1 MGKHKDIPFYIGEN
15 KALERPALHAPTT
28 IHGVTGLDGTELLPT
43 PECAPSTKPGV
54 EAMAEALRAQP
65 PGTAWIVATGTLT
78 NVGALFRKYPELAA
92 HVKGVSLMGGSIG
105 DNFSG
110 APMGKV
116 DGKTR
121 IGNWTPWAEFN
132 ILVDPEAAS
141 EVFRN
146 PDLKG
151 KITMVPLDLSHQVL
165 ATPEVR
171 NLLLYGRDGPKTGPG
186 KSTLRTM
193 LVELLYYFAQ
203 TYAYVHLSETL
214 SYLML
219 T

>member
-1 MGKHKDIPFYIGEN
+1 MPLYIGEG
-15 KALERPALHAPTT
+15 KALERAALHAPTD
-28 IHGVTGLDGTELLPT
+28 IHGITGLDGTDLLPT
-43 PECAPSTKPGV
+43 PECAPSTVPAV
-54 EAMAEALRAQP
+54 EAMAAALKAEA

-78 NVGALFRKYPELAA
+78 NVGALFRKHPELPG
-92 HVKGVSLMGGSIG
+92 HLKGLSLMGGAIG
-105 DNFSG
+105 DNFSD

-116 DGKTR
+116 NGKIR

-132 ILVDPEAAS
+132 IFIDPEAAS
-141 EVFRN
+141 EVFGH

-171 NLLLYGRDGPKTGPG
+171 NLLLYGRDGPKTGAG

-193 LVELLYYFAQ
+193 LVELLYFFAR
-203 TYAYVHLSETL
+203 TYA
-214 SYLML
+214 
-219 T
+219 